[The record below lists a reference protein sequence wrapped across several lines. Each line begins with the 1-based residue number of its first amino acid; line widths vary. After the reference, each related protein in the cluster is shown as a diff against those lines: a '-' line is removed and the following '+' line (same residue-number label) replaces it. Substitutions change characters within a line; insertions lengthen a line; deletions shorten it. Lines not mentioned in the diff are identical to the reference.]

1 MCHVFMYDMYICM
14 YVRMYVRIFLCM
26 YVCTYVRVYVDV
38 NLLRKYVS
46 MYAPIRGFMSRVPGG
61 GLRV

>member
-1 MCHVFMYDMYICM
+1 M
-14 YVRMYVRIFLCM
+14 YVRSYVCKDIFMYVCM
-26 YVCTYVRVYVDV
+26 YVCTYVRVHVDV

-61 GLRV
+61 G